1 MDKKKTLDI
10 VVMGFALFAMFLGAG
25 NLIFPPTLGH
35 LAGSRWILSLLG
47 FLLTGVLMPVLGVI
61 SMGMCGGKLSDFTKN
76 INDVF
81 STFFIIF
88 VMLII
93 GPLFAIPRTAATT
106 FEIAI
111 QPLGLGINSVAS
123 SFVFFAITLFFVLT
137 PNSVVDRVGK
147 FLTPALILI
156 LGLLIVKAFVTPI
169 GIPTTTK
176 VENIFLRGFKEGY
189 QTMDALG
196 SMILATIVIASIT
209 EKGYKDKKSI
219 LKMTILTGI
228 IACVGLGLCYGGL
241 VYVGAQGSKVLPV
254 TLTRTEVVVRSSE
267 LLWGSI
273 GRIVLG
279 LAIALACLTTSI
291 GLTATAGKY
300 FSDRFKSDI
309 SYRATVILICVISFF
324 LANVGVDNII
334 SIAGPILEVIY
345 PVAIVLI
352 VLNLIADFI
361 PNKYFYSGAVIGTLC
376 VSVFQGLVAGKDLI
390 NTFLVNVK
398 IVPASNPEALSFKTT
413 ISVLQTLP
421 FENIG
426 FPWLLPAIGMSLLF
440 GFSYMLFY
448 NTKGS
453 SYVKEFNIE
462 NEEIDRKRFVS
473 SSGKE
478 DDSKEDVN
486 IQEIKDDA
494 KDESAS
500 LNKNNNKKS
509 FKKNKKK

>member
-1 MDKKKTLDI
+1 MDKKKTLDVI
-10 VVMGFALFAMFLGAG
+10 VMGFALFAMFLGAG

-35 LAGSRWILSLLG
+35 LAGSRWILSLIG

-61 SMGMCGGKLSDFTKN
+61 SMGMCEGDISKFTRN
-76 INDVF
+76 INDIF

-111 QPLGLGINSVAS
+111 QPLGLGISPVANS
-123 SFVFFAITLFFVLT
+123 FIFFAITLFFVLT

-156 LGLLIVKAFVTPI
+156 LGLLIVKAFFTPI
-169 GIPTTTK
+169 GVPSKTD

-196 SMILATIVIASIT
+196 SMILATIVISSIT

-219 LKMTILTGI
+219 LKMTISTGI
-228 IACVGLGLCYGGL
+228 IACIGLGLCYGGL
-241 VYVGAQGSKVLPV
+241 VYVGAQGSKVLPDD
-254 TLTRTEVVVRSSE
+254 LTRTQVVVSSSE
-267 LLWGSI
+267 LLWGNV

-291 GLTATAGKY
+291 GLAATAGKY

-352 VLNLIADFI
+352 VLNLISEFI

-376 VSVFQGLVAGKDLI
+376 ISIFQGLVAAKKLI

-398 IVPASNPEALSFKTT
+398 IVPSSNPEALSFETT
-413 ISVLQTLP
+413 SKVLKSLP
-421 FENIG
+421 FEGIG

-440 GFSYMLFY
+440 GFGYILLQK
-448 NTKGS
+448 TKS
-453 SYVKEFNIE
+453 SPSIKDNKNKDK
-462 NEEIDRKRFVS
+462 NEE
-473 SSGKE
+473 
-478 DDSKEDVN
+478 N
-486 IQEIKDDA
+486 Q
-494 KDESAS
+494 
-500 LNKNNNKKS
+500 
-509 FKKNKKK
+509 

>member
-1 MDKKKTLDI
+1 MNKKTMDI
-10 VVMGFALFAMFLGAG
+10 IVMGFALFAMFLGAG

-35 LAGSRWILSLLG
+35 IAGDRWILSLLG
-47 FLLTGVLMPVLGVI
+47 FLLTGVLMPVLGVV
-61 SMGMCGGKLSDFTKN
+61 SMGICGGELSSFTKN
-76 INDVF
+76 INEVF

-93 GPLFAIPRTAATT
+93 GPLFAIPRTGATT

-111 QPLGLGINSVAS
+111 QPLGLGISSVTS
-123 SFVFFAITLFFVLT
+123 SFIFFAITLFFVLT
-137 PNSVVDRVGK
+137 PNNVVDRVGK
-147 FLTPALILI
+147 FLTPALIII
-156 LGLLIVKAFVTPI
+156 LGLLIIKCFFTPI
-169 GIPTTTK
+169 GKPSTTNI
-176 VENIFLRGFKEGY
+176 ENIFLRGFKEGY

-196 SMILATIVIASIT
+196 SMILATIVISSIT

-219 LKMTILTGI
+219 LKMTIYTGI
-228 IACVGLGLCYGGL
+228 IACVGLALCYGGL
-241 VYVGAQGSKVLPV
+241 VYVGAQGSNVLSDDF
-254 TLTRTEVVVRSSE
+254 TRTEVVVHSSQI
-267 LLWGSI
+267 LWGSV

-300 FSDRFKSDI
+300 FSNRFKDDI

-352 VLNLIADFI
+352 VLNLISEFI

-376 VSVFQGLVAGKDLI
+376 ISIFQGLVAAKKLI

-398 IVPASNPEALSFKTT
+398 IVPSSNPEALSFETT
-413 ISVLQTLP
+413 SKVLKSLP
-421 FENIG
+421 FEGIG

-440 GFSYMLFY
+440 GFGYILLQK
-448 NTKGS
+448 TKS
-453 SYVKEFNIE
+453 SPSIKDNKNKDK
-462 NEEIDRKRFVS
+462 NEE
-473 SSGKE
+473 
-478 DDSKEDVN
+478 N
-486 IQEIKDDA
+486 Q
-494 KDESAS
+494 
-500 LNKNNNKKS
+500 
-509 FKKNKKK
+509 

>member
-1 MDKKKTLDI
+1 MSSSRYLLN
-10 VVMGFALFAMFLGAG
+10 VVILGFALFAMFLGAG

-35 LAGSRWILSLLG
+35 IAGDRWTLSLLG

-76 INDVF
+76 INEVF

-93 GPLFAIPRTAATT
+93 GPLFAIPRTGATT

-111 QPLGLGINSVAS
+111 QPLGLGISSVTS
-123 SFVFFAITLFFVLT
+123 SFIFFAITLFFVLT

-156 LGLLIVKAFVTPI
+156 LGLLILKSFFTPI
-169 GIPTTTK
+169 GKPVPTNI
-176 VENIFLRGFKEGY
+176 ENIFLRGFKEGY

-196 SMILATIVIASIT
+196 SMILATIVISSIS

-219 LKMTILTGI
+219 LRMTMYTGI

-241 VYVGAQGSKVLPV
+241 VYVGAQGSNVLSDD
-254 TLTRTEVVVRSSE
+254 LTRTEIVVKSSE
-267 LLWGSI
+267 LLWGSV

-300 FSDRFKSDI
+300 FSDRFKDDI

-324 LANVGVDNII
+324 LSNVGVDNII

-352 VLNLIADFI
+352 VLNLLADFI

-376 VSVFQGLVAGKDLI
+376 ISIFQGLVAAKKLI
-390 NTFLVNVK
+390 NTLLVNVK
-398 IVPASNPEALSFKTT
+398 IVPASNPEALSFETT
-413 ISVLQTLP
+413 SRVLKSLP
-421 FENIG
+421 FEGIG
-426 FPWLLPAIGMSLLF
+426 FPWLLPAITMSLLF
-440 GFSYMLFY
+440 GFGYILFQKTRVSPSIRDNHANETNITSVEDSNVEENIHLE
-448 NTKGS
+448 NTH
-453 SYVKEFNIE
+453 
-462 NEEIDRKRFVS
+462 EEEKLR
-473 SSGKE
+473 
-478 DDSKEDVN
+478 
-486 IQEIKDDA
+486 
-494 KDESAS
+494 
-500 LNKNNNKKS
+500 NKNKPKNGKHKGKK
-509 FKKNKKK
+509 